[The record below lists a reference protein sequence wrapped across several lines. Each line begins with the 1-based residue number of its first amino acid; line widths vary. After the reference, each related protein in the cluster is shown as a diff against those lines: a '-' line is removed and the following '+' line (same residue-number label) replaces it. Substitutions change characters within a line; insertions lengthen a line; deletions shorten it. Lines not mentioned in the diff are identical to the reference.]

1 MIGRYGNMSV
11 LQWNQPE
18 KTTSLQHNKYLVIS
32 IFLLLICFI
41 LPRAPFFVHYAV
53 PGYNKDYS
61 TYYQVV
67 SQMESGNWPRFDH
80 RSPGFPLFLK
90 LMYSF
95 SDNPMPVIVVQNI
108 LLLFASIV
116 LILSVYFTY
125 RHLTIF
131 AVIAISGYTSTTASI
146 FHNTG
151 LFSDNLYIIFL
162 IFFYALLI
170 LAVKKEKWVSF
181 SAASL
186 CMAFAILTR
195 PAGLYL
201 IVIFLIVLL
210 FLIRNKYP
218 LQAILNFAAP
228 LLVLMFLMA
237 TYNFFTIKKFTL
249 TPAGE
254 KSLMCATA
262 TFWEQDPSYPP
273 QLNQAIKKVQ
283 DRLTENE
290 RKIIFTSWNRFKLY
304 QIFYK
309 HFQPHTILEPMREI
323 SDNYIEVRHL
333 LRKVSLDAIRKHPDL
348 YMKFVTIMMRIHFIY
363 NIQIDLKLYKKY
375 YPERYTQLLET
386 NYSQIEAIK
395 SDFIVTKQN
404 GRLSV
409 AVRPTVLGKIHKS
422 YNTIIHLIFRN
433 SYWTYLLIITF
444 VVSAFILLRSSFRS
458 QEAFIIFTMTVS
470 VFASGL
476 LVCLVQRSWVRYSF
490 SVEFLHYLSAAL
502 LPTLFSGQRSQLIGS
517 HIRNSL
523 TRLRRYFPTAGQK
536 S

>member
-1 MIGRYGNMSV
+1 MSV
-11 LQWNQPE
+11 LQGNQPE
-18 KTTSLQHNKYLVIS
+18 KTTDLQHNRYLVIS
-32 IFLLLICFI
+32 IFLLLVCFV
-41 LPRAPFFVHYAV
+41 LPRAPFFVHYTV

-67 SQMESGNWPRFDH
+67 SQMESGNWPRFEH

-90 LMYSF
+90 LMYFF

-108 LLLFASIV
+108 LLLLACIV

-131 AVIAISGYTSTTASI
+131 AAIAISGYTSTSASV

-170 LAVKKEKWVSF
+170 LAIKKEKWVFF
-181 SAASL
+181 SAASF
-186 CMAFAILTR
+186 CMALAILTR

-201 IVIFLIVLL
+201 ILILLIVLL

-218 LQAILNFAAP
+218 LQAIFNFAAP

-262 TFWEQDPSYPP
+262 TFWEQDAAYPP
-273 QLNQAIKKVQ
+273 ELNQAIKKVQ

-290 RKIIFTSWNRFKLY
+290 RKIVFTSWNRFKLY
-304 QIFYK
+304 QVFYK
-309 HFQPHTILEPMREI
+309 HFQPHTILKPMREI
-323 SDNYIEVRHL
+323 SDSYIEVRHL

-375 YPERYTQLLET
+375 YPERYAHLLEI

-409 AVRPTVLGKIHKS
+409 AVRPTVLGKIHNF
-422 YNTIIHLIFRN
+422 YNGIIHLIFRN

-444 VVSAFILLRSSFRS
+444 VVSVFILLRSSFRS
-458 QEAFIIFTMTVS
+458 KEAFIIFSMTVS
-470 VFASGL
+470 VLAAGL
-476 LVCLVQRSWVRYSF
+476 LVSLVQRSWVRYSF

-523 TRLRRYFPTAGQK
+523 TRLRRYFT
-536 S
+536 

>member
-1 MIGRYGNMSV
+1 MSV
-11 LQWNQPE
+11 LQDNTPQN
-18 KTTSLQHNKYLVIS
+18 TTDPQHNKYLVIS
-32 IFLLLICFI
+32 IFILLFCFI

-53 PGYNKDYS
+53 PGYNKDYI

-90 LMYSF
+90 LMYSY
-95 SDNPMPVIVVQNI
+95 SENPMPVIVVQNI
-108 LLLFASIV
+108 LLLSACIV
-116 LILSVYFTY
+116 LILSVYATY

-131 AVIAISGYTSTTASI
+131 AAIAISGYTSTSASI

-151 LFSDNLYIIFL
+151 LFSDNLYIILL

-170 LAVKKEKWVSF
+170 LAVKKEKWLFF
-181 SAASL
+181 SAASF
-186 CMAFAILTR
+186 CMAIAILTR
-195 PAGLYL
+195 PAGLFL
-201 IVIFLIVLL
+201 ILIFLIVLL

-228 LLVLMFLMA
+228 LLVLMLLMA
-237 TYNFFTIKKFTL
+237 TYNFFTIHKFTL

-262 TFWEQDPSYPP
+262 TFWEQDATYPP
-273 QLNQAIKKVQ
+273 ELNHAIKKVQ

-290 RKIIFTSWNRFKLY
+290 RKIVFTSWNRFKLY
-304 QIFYK
+304 QVFYK

-323 SDNYIEVRHL
+323 SDSYIEVRHF

-348 YMKFVTIMMRIHFIY
+348 YMKFVTTMVRIHFIY

-375 YPERYTQLLET
+375 YPERYAHLLET
-386 NYSQIEAIK
+386 NYSRIEAIK
-395 SDFIVTKQN
+395 SDFIVTSQN
-404 GRLSV
+404 GKLSV
-409 AVRPTVLGKIHKS
+409 AVRPTMLGKMHNL
-422 YNTIIHLIFRN
+422 YNGIIHLIFRN
-433 SYWTYLLIITF
+433 SYWTYLLIIAF
-444 VVSAFILLRSSFRS
+444 VVSAFFLLRSSFRS
-458 QEAFIIFTMTVS
+458 REAFIIFIMTIS
-470 VFASGL
+470 VIASGL

-502 LPTLFSGQRSQLIGS
+502 LPLLFNGQRNQFTGLRV
-517 HIRNSL
+517 RNFL
-523 TRLRRYFPTAGQK
+523 TRWRHGYPAAGKK

>member
-1 MIGRYGNMSV
+1 MSV
-11 LQWNQPE
+11 PQGKTPE
-18 KTTSLQHNKYLVIS
+18 KTTYLQQNKYLVIS
-32 IFLLLICFI
+32 IFLLFICFI

-53 PGYNKDYS
+53 PGYNNDYR

-67 SQMESGNWPRFDH
+67 SQMDSGNWPRFDH

-90 LMYSF
+90 LIYSF

-108 LLLFASIV
+108 LLLMACIV

-131 AVIAISGYTSTTASI
+131 TAIAISGYTSTSASV

-151 LFSDNLYIIFL
+151 LYSDNLYIILL
-162 IFFYALLI
+162 ILFYALLI
-170 LAVKKEKWVSF
+170 LAVKIEKWVFF

-218 LQAILNFAAP
+218 LQASLNFAAP
-228 LLVLMFLMA
+228 LLMMMFLMA
-237 TYNFFTIKKFTL
+237 TYNLFTIKKFTL

-262 TFWEQDPSYPP
+262 TFWEQDTTYPP
-273 QLNQAIKKVQ
+273 ELNQAIKKVQ

-309 HFQPHTILEPMREI
+309 HFQPHTILEPMQEI
-323 SDNYIEVRHL
+323 SDSYIEIRHF

-375 YPERYTQLLET
+375 CDY
-386 NYSQIEAIK
+386 
-395 SDFIVTKQN
+395 
-404 GRLSV
+404 
-409 AVRPTVLGKIHKS
+409 
-422 YNTIIHLIFRN
+422 
-433 SYWTYLLIITF
+433 
-444 VVSAFILLRSSFRS
+444 
-458 QEAFIIFTMTVS
+458 
-470 VFASGL
+470 
-476 LVCLVQRSWVRYSF
+476 
-490 SVEFLHYLSAAL
+490 
-502 LPTLFSGQRSQLIGS
+502 
-517 HIRNSL
+517 
-523 TRLRRYFPTAGQK
+523 
-536 S
+536 